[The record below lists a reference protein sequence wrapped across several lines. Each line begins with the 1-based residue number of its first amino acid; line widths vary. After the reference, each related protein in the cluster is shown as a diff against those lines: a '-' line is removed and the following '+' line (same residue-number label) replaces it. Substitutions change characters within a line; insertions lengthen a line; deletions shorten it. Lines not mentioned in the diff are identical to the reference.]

1 MNTALK
7 KMEDFA
13 INVLK
18 LPTEAQNELFKSLEE
33 TLTPDEVKGLKELVG
48 LYRLHT
54 DLKYYKA
61 IENALAEQL
70 YNEFNKEEQQ

>member
-13 INVLK
+13 RNVLK
-18 LPTEAQNELFKSLEE
+18 LPTEAQNELFKTLEE
-33 TLTPDEVKGLKELVG
+33 TLTPDEVKGLKGLVG

>member
-1 MNTALK
+1 MNTTFK

-13 INVLK
+13 RDVLK
-18 LPTEAQNELFKSLEE
+18 LPTEAQNELFKTLEE

-54 DLKYYKA
+54 DSNYYKVV
-61 IENALAEQL
+61 EKTLAEQL
-70 YNEFNKEEQQ
+70 YKEFNKGE

>member
-1 MNTALK
+1 MNYVAIES
-7 KMEDFA
+7 MEDFA
-13 INVLK
+13 RTVLS
-18 LPTEAQNELFKSLEE
+18 LPEEAQNELFKTLEE

-70 YNEFNKEEQQ
+70 YKEFNKGE

>member
-1 MNTALK
+1 MNNALEN
-7 KMEDFA
+7 MENFA
-13 INVLK
+13 KDVLK
-18 LPTEAQNELFKSLEE
+18 LPIEAQNELFKNLEE

-54 DLKYYKA
+54 DLKYYEA

-70 YNEFNKEEQQ
+70 YKEFNKGE

>member
-13 INVLK
+13 RDVLK
-18 LPTEAQNELFKSLEE
+18 LPIEAQNELFKTLEE
-33 TLTPDEVKGLKELVG
+33 TLAPDEVKSLKDLVG

-54 DLKYYKA
+54 DIKYYKA

>member
-13 INVLK
+13 RDVLK
-18 LPTEAQNELFKSLEE
+18 LPIEAQNELFKTLEE

-54 DLKYYKA
+54 DMKYYKA

>member
-13 INVLK
+13 RDVLK
-18 LPTEAQNELFKSLEE
+18 LPIEAQNELFKTLEE
-33 TLTPDEVKGLKELVG
+33 TLTPDEVKCLKELVG

-54 DLKYYKA
+54 DMKYYKA

-70 YNEFNKEEQQ
+70 YNEFKKEEQQ